1 MKFSIFFLLILVLS
15 SCGGGDNPKDV
26 ITKSLHTEQVCKDSN
41 YRYCF
46 LAVDT
51 AGIIRPIHK
60 MDGLIFSFP
69 KTEENEK

>member
-1 MKFSIFFLLILVLS
+1 MRALIFFLSILSLT
-15 SCGGGDNPKDV
+15 SCGDSPKDV
-26 ITKSLHTEQVCKDSN
+26 IAKHLHTEQVCKDSN

-51 AGIIRPIHK
+51 AAVIQPIHK

-69 KTEENEK
+69 KTSENEK